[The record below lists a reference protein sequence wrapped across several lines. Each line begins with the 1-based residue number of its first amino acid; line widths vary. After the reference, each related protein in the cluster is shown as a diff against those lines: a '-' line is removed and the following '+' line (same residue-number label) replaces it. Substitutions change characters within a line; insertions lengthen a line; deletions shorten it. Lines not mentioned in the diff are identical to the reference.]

1 MRQQHRNLRSLALA
15 TAALSLIALAPE
27 PAPAQSGFFGSF
39 FRSLRGQPVE
49 RYSEPYNSY
58 APSGDPWEEL
68 LRSREPAPANPRL
81 RAEGPRQIYCVRL
94 CDGRYF
100 PLPRSVGTALYSPAK
115 TCTALCPATETKIF
129 SGLGIGP
136 AVATDGTR
144 YAKLENAFVYRE
156 RAVDGCT
163 CNGKD
168 PGGIARI
175 DPESDP
181 TLKPGDIVVTQSGP
195 EVFKGGKPPHRAG
208 DFTPA
213 EDDEKLP
220 KTLRQQLSELRVAPP
235 RADAPAESAPPP
247 SANLAP
253 QRDVAA
259 DQAWRDLAMSQA
271 WRELA
276 ARQNIF
282 SGLASQFWTR

>member
-1 MRQQHRNLRSLALA
+1 MLGLAAAVLSPIVLLA
-15 TAALSLIALAPE
+15 DAI
-27 PAPAQSGFFGSF
+27 PAQAGPFEAI
-39 FRSLRGQPVE
+39 FRAFRGRPVE

-58 APSGDPWEEL
+58 APSGDPWGEL
-68 LRSREPAPANPRL
+68 LNSRERREPADPRL

-100 PLPRSVGTALYSPAK
+100 PLPRSVGTAIYSPDK
-115 TCTALCPATETKIF
+115 TCNALCPAAETKIF
-129 SGLGIGP
+129 SGPGIGP
-136 AVATDGTR
+136 SIAADGTR

-156 RAVDGCT
+156 RVVDGCT

-168 PGGIARI
+168 PGGLARVE
-175 DPESDP
+175 PESDP
-181 TLKPGDIVVTQSGP
+181 TLKPGDIVVTETRP
-195 EVFKGGKPPHRAG
+195 TVFKGGKPPHQAG

-213 EDDEKLP
+213 LDDRKLP
-220 KTLRQQLSELRVAPP
+220 KNLREQLSEIRVAPAP
-235 RADAPAESAPPP
+235 SPADATSAVAPPP
-247 SANLAP
+247 GANLAP
-253 QRDVAA
+253 QRNIAA
-259 DQAWRDLAMSQA
+259 GEPWRDLAMSQA